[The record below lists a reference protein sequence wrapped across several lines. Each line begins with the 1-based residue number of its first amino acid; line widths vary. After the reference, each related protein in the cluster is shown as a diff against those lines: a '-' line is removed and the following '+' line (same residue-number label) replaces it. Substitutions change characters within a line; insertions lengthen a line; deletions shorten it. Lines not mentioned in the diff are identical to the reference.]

1 MPIRS
6 KRRFE
11 RHAEPLARVIKLKPD
26 HPAVVEG
33 RTLFPHTVR
42 SPSRDEW
49 VLKSGEHSSKL
60 GSHVS
65 KGKWRGM
72 PIFTLSLE
80 ERATCPRSCG
90 HWQSCYGNHMQWP
103 TSVRWRHGPEL
114 IRSLTTELECL
125 SLRHEYGF
133 AVRVHNLGDFYS
145 VGYVRQWA
153 KWLDQF
159 EPLHVFG
166 YTAWARGSRI
176 GDAVI
181 ALRDAQ
187 WERFAIRL
195 SNSPDD
201 EKSANTVWE
210 HPTGPVIEQGIV
222 CPAQT
227 GRAGSCGSCGLCW
240 STARNI
246 AFLAH

>member
-1 MPIRS
+1 
-6 KRRFE
+6 
-11 RHAEPLARVIKLKPD
+11 
-26 HPAVVEG
+26 
-33 RTLFPHTVR
+33 
-42 SPSRDEW
+42 

-65 KGKWRGM
+65 KGRWRGM

-80 ERATCPRSCG
+80 ERATCPRSCE
-90 HWQSCYGNHMQWP
+90 HWRSCYGNHMQWP
-103 TSVRWRHGPEL
+103 RSVRWRHGPEL
-114 IRSLTTELECL
+114 VRSLATELEYL
-125 SLRHEYGF
+125 SLKYEYGF

-166 YTAWARGSRI
+166 YTAWPRGSKI

-187 WERFAIRL
+187 WGRFAIRL
-195 SNSPDD
+195 SNSPDN
-201 EKSANTVWE
+201 KRSANTVWE
-210 HPTGPVIEQGIV
+210 QPKRPVIDQGIV

-227 GRAGSCGSCGLCW
+227 GRAGSCGTCGLCW
-240 STARNI
+240 STDKNI
-246 AFLAH
+246 VFLAH